1 MTAGK
6 DLVLLHGWGMH
17 GGVWD
22 GVRPLLEERGL
33 RVHAVDLPG
42 YGGSAA
48 AAPYA
53 LESIAAGLAARFPG
67 PVRVCGWSLGGM
79 VALRWALDFP
89 AGVERLVLVAS
100 TPRFVS
106 GEDWPHGMEPRTLR
120 AFADGLAGDYE
131 GTLKRFLSLQA
142 RGDDEAREVTR
153 ALRSS
158 LFERGRP
165 DDAALQGGLAI
176 LRDSDLR
183 NDVASLRCPA
193 LVIHGDRD
201 MLTPLPAGRWL
212 SQRVPHGRLAVVA
225 GASHAPFLSHRGEFA
240 RLAGEFLHG

>member
-22 GVRPLLEERGL
+22 GVRHLLEEQGMC
-33 RVHAVDLPG
+33 VHAVDLPG
-42 YGGSAA
+42 YGGSTPLD
-48 AAPYA
+48 PYS
-53 LESIAAGLAARFPG
+53 LESIAAEMAARFPG
-67 PVRVCGWSLGGM
+67 PVQVCGWSLGGM
-79 VALRWALDFP
+79 VGLRWALDFP

-106 GEDWPHGMEPRTLR
+106 GEDWFNGMEMQTLQ
-120 AFADGLAGDYE
+120 AFSGGLAGDYE

-158 LFERGRP
+158 LFDRGHP
-165 DDAALQGGLAI
+165 GEEALQGGLAI

-183 NDVASLRCPA
+183 DEVAALRCPT
-193 LVIHGDRD
+193 LVVHGDRD
-201 MLTPLPAGRWL
+201 MLTPLSAAQWL
-212 SQRVPHGRLAVVA
+212 SQRLPHGRLAVVA
-225 GASHAPFLSHRGEFA
+225 GASHAPFLSHRADFA
-240 RLAGEFLHG
+240 RLVGEFLHG

>member
-1 MTAGK
+1 MTASK

-22 GVRPLLEERGL
+22 GVRHLLEEQGI

-42 YGGSAA
+42 YGGSA
-48 AAPYA
+48 PLNPCA
-53 LESIAAGLAARFPG
+53 LESIAAEMAARFPG
-67 PVRVCGWSLGGM
+67 PVQVCGWSLGGM

-89 AGVERLVLVAS
+89 SCVERLVLVAS
-100 TPRFVS
+100 TPRFVN
-106 GEDWPHGMEPRTLR
+106 GEDWSNGMETQTLQ

-158 LFERGRP
+158 LFERGHP
-165 DDAALQGGLAI
+165 DPEALQGGLAI

-183 NDVASLRCPA
+183 DEVAALNCPT
-193 LVIHGDRD
+193 LVVHGDRD
-201 MLTPLPAGRWL
+201 MLTPLSAAQWL
-212 SQRVPHGRLAVVA
+212 SQRLSNGRLAVVE
-225 GASHAPFLSHRGEFA
+225 GASHAPFLSHRGDFA
-240 RLAGEFLHG
+240 RLVGEFLHG